1 MDAQTCLEL
10 FWPNDMP
17 MEFDRLAIP
26 FLVVAT
32 DFHACCEVVLTE
44 GPLAAAVAASMAVP
58 GLFRPVDLDG
68 RILIDG
74 GAVNPLP
81 YDLLFDHADV
91 VMAVDVTFGGRLRER
106 RHPTSFSAMFG
117 AAQIMQG
124 TITAQKLKARP
135 PDILL
140 RPPVHRYAL
149 LDFLRSNQILRA
161 ADAAKDDIK
170 RRVSV
175 TLERLPPAEIAR
187 LS

>member
-1 MDAQTCLEL
+1 
-10 FWPNDMP
+10 
-17 MEFDRLAIP
+17 
-26 FLVVAT
+26 
-32 DFHACCEVVLTE
+32 
-44 GPLAAAVAASMAVP
+44 
-58 GLFRPVDLDG
+58 
-68 RILIDG
+68 
-74 GAVNPLP
+74 
-81 YDLLFDHADV
+81 
-91 VMAVDVTFGGRLRER
+91 MAVDVTFGGRLRER